1 MKSRPRPVTG
11 RFCASVTAEEGTIGK
26 NPSYLINNFFQKNRN
41 PLFLNSAD
49 PYFRKHLFLLVSL
62 SCGRKKK
69 KKKRIQEWE
78 TPSLQSERGERCCYL
93 GDDGFC
99 FISISKNVF
108 TGAKSKGT
116 DPAFFETLN
125 SVRQAA
131 CKYLEKLTGQPLD
144 EPQCKDVKLTLS
156 HFPRFLPSLE
166 SKRKFTLK
174 KKLLSEFLVAQ
185 RDEALALSF
194 SCCGAGSVPG
204 LGISICLGCS
214 KNIFFFTAETF

>member
-1 MKSRPRPVTG
+1 MRNTISPKWKAGKMLLSWRWWLLFHQHLQERFHWRQEQRHRPCLFRDLEFCKTG
-11 RFCASVTAEEGTIGK
+11 CMQI
-26 NPSYLINNFFQKNRN
+26 P
-41 PLFLNSAD
+41 
-49 PYFRKHLFLLVSL
+49 
-62 SCGRKKK
+62 
-69 KKKRIQEWE
+69 
-78 TPSLQSERGERCCYL
+78 GEAHW
-93 GDDGFC
+93 
-99 FISISKNVF
+99 S
-108 TGAKSKGT
+108 
-116 DPAFFETLN
+116 
-125 SVRQAA
+125 
-131 CKYLEKLTGQPLD
+131 PLD

-185 RDEALALSF
+185 RDEDLALSF

>member
-1 MKSRPRPVTG
+1 MRLGDIEPISTKS
-11 RFCASVTAEEGTIGK
+11 
-26 NPSYLINNFFQKNRN
+26 PSSPQSQHRN
-41 PLFLNSAD
+41 PD
-49 PYFRKHLFLLVSL
+49 PPSL
-62 SCGRKKK
+62 RAHMQESSRSKPGFINMSCSDGLWQEKKK